1 LKAVVLERN
10 RMVSRRIARIWGCAG
25 LEVSCVEDPADAPA
39 AAADAALLGADAF
52 DGDLVVEML
61 RRNPRL
67 RAVLWTAEPI
77 ERALRFVVEEPRLS
91 NVFGRPSFE
100 ETPREWELLLIG
112 RRLHR
117 HEAAP
122 FGAFLSWGYVGFKDA
137 VRDSAGRDLAVA
149 HTQKF
154 VERLGAPRRLGEMF
168 AELTHELLM
177 NALYD
182 APIDAEGR
190 PRHAHDRKAPVTL
203 AEDEAAALRV
213 ASDGVRLCIQ
223 VADPFGRLERRH
235 VFQGLARGL
244 GGQLDR
250 SGGGAGLGIV
260 TCLQSAGALVFD
272 VVPGHRTEVTGVLD
286 LDLNL
291 RELKTQAKSLHFF
304 NGSHP

>member
-1 LKAVVLERN
+1 
-10 RMVSRRIARIWGCAG
+10 MVSRRIARIWGCAG
-25 LEVSCVEDPADAPA
+25 LEVSSVEDPADVPTA
-39 AAADAALLGADAF
+39 AANATLLGADAF
-52 DGDLVVEML
+52 DGDLVIEML

-77 ERALRFVVEEPRLS
+77 ERALRFTVEEPRLS

-100 ETPREWELLLIG
+100 DTPREWELLLVG

-117 HEAAP
+117 HESAP
-122 FGAFLSWGYVGFKDA
+122 FGAFLSWGYVGFKDS
-137 VRDSAGRDLAVA
+137 VGDSARRDEAVA

-168 AELTHELLM
+168 AELAHELLM

-182 APIDAEGR
+182 APVDAAGR
-190 PRHAHDRKAPVTL
+190 PRHAHDRKAPVAL
-203 AEDEAAALRV
+203 ADSEAASLRV
-213 ASDGVRLCIQ
+213 ASDGVRLAIQ

-244 GGQLDR
+244 AGQIDR
-250 SGGGAGLGIV
+250 SGGGAGLGIA
-260 TCLQSAGALVFD
+260 TCLQSTGALVYD
-272 VVPGHRTEVTGVLD
+272 VVPGQKTEVTGVLE